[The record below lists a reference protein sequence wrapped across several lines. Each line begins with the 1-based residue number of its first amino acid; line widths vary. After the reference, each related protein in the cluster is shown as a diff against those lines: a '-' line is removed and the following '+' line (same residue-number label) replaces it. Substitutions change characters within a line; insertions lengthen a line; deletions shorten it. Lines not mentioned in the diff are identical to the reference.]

1 MINSKTIMKKY
12 LLSYVACIIAFS
24 SYGGSGI
31 HSHEDQ
37 HNKRF
42 INKSW
47 TPNSSIQQ
55 ALRNDSKWKNFTQKN
70 GNWSVVFNET
80 NNKPHRAFGQPI
92 QLNSSS
98 SPEAAALS
106 FINNQASMF
115 LENNIELRSTGKTP
129 TNNKYY
135 QPNFIQYYNGLEVL
149 WSRATVK
156 LTKDYKAVMFGL
168 DVYNDISIATTP
180 EISTQTAIE
189 FASANLSNAIT
200 NVSASNTLKV
210 LPVPNKYNN
219 SYKLVYEI
227 YVETID
233 HENIPAKYYTLVDA
247 NNGEILYRANKVV
260 FFDGNSRGSSAD
272 ITVQG
277 TIYPTHP
284 YNPSAIVNLPYITV
298 NTSSGL
304 NFTDVNGFINLNN
317 LTPISATFELQ
328 GPWAMVYEGV
338 SGNTISTLTST
349 INPGTNSVL
358 LDPASNIQQ
367 LSAYY
372 HTNVIHD
379 FMKSKLPAFTVM
391 DNPIV
396 VRVNRNDGTCNA
408 FYDGNLNFYTTAG
421 GCNALSM
428 VNDVVYHEYGHG
440 ISNLYWNDNGLT
452 FSNGAMGEGYSDIW
466 AICITNDPTLGIGL
480 STTDP
485 TDYVRDYDFLNG
497 ANRKIYPQNLVGQVH
512 ADGEIIAGAWWSTAL
527 NLGSTS
533 QMADLFGDSHIGLA
547 NGPDGSEGQVY
558 LDILIDAL
566 FADDND
572 ADLTNGTPNSSAIVP
587 AFASHGITL
596 LSTATL
602 AHTPISTSTINTPIN
617 INASLTNVQFAWA
630 LQGVKGAYK
639 LNNSTTWTPITFT
652 NTAGTNYTA
661 SIPGQPNGTVIAY
674 YLGIEDINGT
684 LSNVLPSGANA
695 TDPNLP
701 YFIMVGF
708 NKIFTEDFDFNGSIW
723 TEGVPGDNATTGIW
737 EQTIPD
743 LTTAN
748 NQTVQTNTQVTP
760 GGMICYVTGATENGS
775 VGGNDVDGGRTTLE
789 SQLFDLTGYT
799 NPTFEYY
806 RWYTNDQGATPG
818 TDYWQVLISEDGT
831 NYINVENTRTA
842 DHSWRNNIFR
852 VKDYFPTA
860 TQLSIRFVAEDANA
874 GSLVEALMDDLSLYD
889 EQITGVNEMHQV
901 TLANAFP
908 NPATDKLNV
917 SLMMNQSGRF
927 NFRIVDLLG
936 KIQFTNEYNL
946 ISGSQ
951 LIEIPVEKLSN
962 GIYELQIIGQLDQK
976 KIKFSVIH

>member
-1 MINSKTIMKKY
+1 MKKY
-12 LLSYVACIIAFS
+12 ILSILMFCYSLSAVGS
-24 SYGGSGI
+24 SDI
-31 HSHEDQ
+31 HHHEDE
-37 HNKRF
+37 NSKRF
-42 INKSW
+42 INNNW
-47 TPNSSIQQ
+47 MPNPSYQQ
-55 ALRNDSKWKNFTQKN
+55 SLRNDSKWKNFVQKN
-70 GNWSVVFNET
+70 GNWWVQFNET

-92 QLNSSS
+92 QLNSTTSA
-98 SPEAAALS
+98 EAAALS
-106 FINNQASMF
+106 FLNDHASMY
-115 LENNIELRSTGKTP
+115 LENNIELRSTGKVP
-129 TNNKYY
+129 HNNNYF

-156 LTKDYKAVMFGL
+156 ITKDYKAVMFGL
-168 DVYNDISIATTP
+168 DVYNDISISTTP
-180 EISTQTAIE
+180 EISSQTAIS
-189 FASANLSNAIT
+189 FA
-200 NVSASNTLKV
+200 ASNLANQITKISSAKNLKI
-210 LPVPNKYNN
+210 LPIPNKYNN

-227 YVETID
+227 IVESID
-233 HENIPAKYYTLVDA
+233 QENIPSRYYTLVDA
-247 NNGEILYRANKVV
+247 NNGEILYRVNKVV
-260 FFDGNSRGSSAD
+260 FFDDKSRGNGAD

-277 TIYPTHP
+277 TVYPSHP

-298 NTSSGL
+298 STAGGL
-304 NFTDVNGFINLNN
+304 NYTDQNGFINIVNS
-317 LTPISATFELQ
+317 TSFPATFELQ

-338 SGNTISTLTST
+338 TGNTISTLSST
-349 INPGTNSVL
+349 VNPGTNSVL
-358 LDPASNIQQ
+358 LDPSSNIQQ
-367 LSAYY
+367 LTAYY

-379 FMKSKLPAFTVM
+379 FMKSKLPAFTGL
-391 DNPIV
+391 DYPLV

-408 FYDGNLNFYTTAG
+408 FYDGTINFYTTAG
-421 GCNALSM
+421 GCNALSQ
-428 VNDVVYHEYGHG
+428 VSDVVYHEYGHG
-440 ISNLYWNDNGLT
+440 ISNVYWNDNGLS

-466 AICITNDPTLGIGL
+466 AISITNNPTLGIGL

-485 TDYVRDYDFLNG
+485 NTFVRNYDFPNG

-533 QMADLFGDSHIGLA
+533 QMADLFGDSHVGLA

-572 ADLTNGTPNSSAIVP
+572 ADLTNGTPNAGSIVP

-596 LSTATL
+596 LSTANL
-602 AHTPISTSTINTPIN
+602 AHTPISSSAINTPIN
-617 INASLTNVQFAWA
+617 ISASLTNVQFAWA

-639 LNNSTTWTPITFT
+639 INNSSTWNPILFT
-652 NTAGTNYTA
+652 NTGGTNYTA
-661 SIPGQPNGTVIAY
+661 SIPGQPNGTVLAY

-684 LSNVLPSGANA
+684 LSNVLPSGANG

-723 TEGVPGDNATTGIW
+723 TEGISGDNATTGIW

-743 LTTAN
+743 LTSVN

-760 GGMICYVTGATENGS
+760 GGVICYVTGANENGS

-789 SQLFDLTGYT
+789 SPLFNLTGYT
-799 NPTFEYY
+799 NPTIEYY
-806 RWYTNDQGATPG
+806 RWYTNDQGSTPG

-831 NYINVENTRTA
+831 NYINIENTRTA

-860 TQLSIRFVAEDANA
+860 TQLSVRFVAEDANA

-889 EQITGVNEMHQV
+889 EQLTGINEKHQI

-908 NPATDKLNV
+908 NPAKDQLNV
-917 SLMMNQSGRF
+917 SLMMNQSGEF
-927 NFRIVDLLG
+927 NFIIVDVLG
-936 KIQFTNEYNL
+936 KIQYNKMVNL
-946 ISGSQ
+946 TSGNQ
-951 LIEIPVEKLSN
+951 LIEIPTNELSN
-962 GIYELQIIGQLDQK
+962 GTYELQINGKLDRRN
-976 KIKFSVIH
+976 IKFAVIH

>member
-1 MINSKTIMKKY
+1 MKKTI
-12 LLSYVACIIAFS
+12 LCFVFCFIAFS
-24 SYGGSGI
+24 TFGGSNL
-31 HSHEDQ
+31 HHDDDP
-37 HNKRF
+37 NKKPLT
-42 INKSW
+42 NKSW
-47 TPNSSIQQ
+47 VPNSSIQQ
-55 ALRNDSKWKNFTQKN
+55 SLRNDNKWKNFIQKN
-70 GNWSVVFNET
+70 GNWSAIFNET

-92 QLNSSS
+92 QLGSNN
-98 SPEAAALS
+98 SPESAAL
-106 FINNQASMF
+106 FFLNNHASMY
-115 LENNIELRSTGKTP
+115 LENNIELRPAGKTP
-129 TNNKYY
+129 FNDKYY
-135 QPNFIQYYNGLEVL
+135 QPNFTQYYNGLEVL
-149 WSRATVK
+149 WSRASVK
-156 LTKDYKAVMFGL
+156 ITKDFKVVMFGL
-168 DVYNDISIATTP
+168 DVYNDISISTTP
-180 EISTQTAIE
+180 EISEETAIE
-189 FASANLSNAIT
+189 FASENLLNRITKVSTSNKI
-200 NVSASNTLKV
+200 KI
-210 LPVPNKYNN
+210 LPIPNKYNN
-219 SYKLVYEI
+219 TYKLVYEI
-227 YVETID
+227 NVETID
-233 HENIPAKYYTLVDA
+233 QENIPAKYYTLVDA

-260 FFDGNSRGSSAD
+260 SFEDKRLGSGAD
-272 ITVQG
+272 INVQG
-277 TIYPTHP
+277 TIYPSHP
-284 YNPSAIVNLPYITV
+284 YNPSSIVNLPYITV
-298 NTSSGL
+298 NSSSGL
-304 NFTDVNGFINLNN
+304 NFTDFNGFINIANS
-317 LTPISATFELQ
+317 TSFPATFELQ
-328 GPWAMVYEGV
+328 GPWAKVYEGV
-338 SGNTISTLTST
+338 SGNTITSLTST
-349 INPGTNSVL
+349 IVPGTNSVL

-379 FMKSKLPAFTVM
+379 FMKSKLPSFTGL
-391 DNPIV
+391 DYSLT

-408 FYDGNLNFYTTAG
+408 FYDGDINFYTTAG

-440 ISNLYWNDNGLT
+440 ISNLYWIDNGLS

-466 AICITNDPTLGIGL
+466 AICITNVPTLGIGL
-480 STTDP
+480 SSTDP
-485 TDYVRDYDFLNG
+485 NAFVRNYDFANG
-497 ANRKIYPQNLVGQVH
+497 VTRKIYPQNIVGQVH

-533 QMADLFGDSHIGLA
+533 QMADLFAGSHVGLA

-587 AFASHGITL
+587 AFAAHGITL
-596 LSTATL
+596 LSTANLT
-602 AHTPISTSTINTPIN
+602 HTPITTSTTLTPVN
-617 INASLTNVQFAWA
+617 LNASLTNVQFAWA

-639 LNNSTTWTPITFT
+639 INNSTTWTPITFT

-661 SIPGQPNGTVIAY
+661 TIPGQPNGTVIAY

-684 LSNVLPSGANA
+684 LSNVLPSGANG

-701 YFIMVGF
+701 YYVMVGF

-723 TEGVPGDNATTGIW
+723 TEGIPTDNATTGIW

-743 LTTAN
+743 LTTVN

-760 GGMICYVTGATENGS
+760 GGVICYVTGASQNGT

-789 SQLFDLTGYT
+789 SPMFDLTGYS

-852 VKDYFPTA
+852 VKDYYPNA
-860 TQLSIRFVAEDANA
+860 TQLSLRFVAEDANA
-874 GSLVEALMDDLSLYD
+874 GSLIEALMDDLSLYD
-889 EQITGVNEMHQV
+889 EQITGINEMHQV
-901 TLANAFP
+901 TMVNAFP

-917 SLMMNQSGRF
+917 SLLMNQSGKF

-936 KIQFTNEYNL
+936 KIQFNNEYNL
-946 ISGSQ
+946 ISGNQ
-951 LIEIPVEKLSN
+951 QIEIPVEKLSN
-962 GIYELQIIGQLDQK
+962 GIYELHITGQLDQK